1 MFRDTLGNCLLTV
14 DLPVTFPCLCNFPYF
29 EPMFN
34 SSIVVQA
41 RILLIIVF
49 SCIAR
54 YLCCVFCLQSF
65 VIVVLL

>member
-14 DLPVTFPCLCNFPYF
+14 DLSVTFPCLCNFPYF

-41 RILLIIVF
+41 RMLLIIVF
-49 SCIAR
+49 
-54 YLCCVFCLQSF
+54 L
-65 VIVVLL
+65 